1 VQLGLLL
8 VVDMSRAAE
17 RDDQIVH
24 ENINKPHES
33 NAGID
38 PAQTPTLG
46 AFHPTSFVRH
56 IAPSA
61 GGVGRAVPE
70 EHGHEGKADS
80 TTAAPPALSQHQQSE
95 PVGFVRPSDL
105 LRRPRGQSRPMPPL
119 SAVDREQLEGL
130 VSTLQNAFRIRECER
145 RRNSWS

>member
-1 VQLGLLL
+1 MQLGLLL

-17 RDDQIVH
+17 RDGQGVR
-24 ENINKPHES
+24 ENINTAP
-33 NAGID
+33 
-38 PAQTPTLG
+38 TPTLG

-56 IAPSA
+56 TAPSA
-61 GGVGRAVPE
+61 GGIGKAGPE

-80 TTAAPPALSQHQQSE
+80 TTAAPPTLGQHQQSE

-130 VSTLQNAFRIRECER
+130 VSLLQNHFRIQECER
-145 RRNSWS
+145 GRNPWS